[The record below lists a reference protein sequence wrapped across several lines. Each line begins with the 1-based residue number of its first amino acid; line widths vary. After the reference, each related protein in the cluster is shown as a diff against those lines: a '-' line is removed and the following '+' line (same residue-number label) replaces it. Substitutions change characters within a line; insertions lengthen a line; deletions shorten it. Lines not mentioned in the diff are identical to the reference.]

1 MKAPKT
7 RTEASKDGQDDAG
20 CANANLQERKHRR
33 QEGLK
38 KQRSGQLDDDV
49 RCGRRSE
56 EAGGYDAGCGE
67 QVL

>member
-1 MKAPKT
+1 MDKT
-7 RTEASKDGQDDAG
+7 TPAAKMQSI
-20 CANANLQERKHRR
+20 LQERRLRR

-49 RCGRRSE
+49 RWEERRP
-56 EAGGYDAGCGE
+56 GGYDAGCGE